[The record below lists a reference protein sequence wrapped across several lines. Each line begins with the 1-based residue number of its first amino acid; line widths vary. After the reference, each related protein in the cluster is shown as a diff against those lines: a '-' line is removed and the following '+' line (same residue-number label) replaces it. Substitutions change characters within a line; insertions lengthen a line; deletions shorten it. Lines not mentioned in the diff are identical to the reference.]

1 MAEVQTIFN
10 VKVKEKEM
18 IDALQVFVRGF
29 ENRGRG
35 EAIDRYLTEIG
46 FSVEL
51 KVDGES
57 DDLGGLIQ
65 TNVVYE
71 DCLEETD
78 PGIILGE
85 LREFTDFNGLWLQ
98 TRQFH
103 LSEQSEYGRGDVE
116 EDDET
121 HDDE

>member
-1 MAEVQTIFN
+1 
-10 VKVKEKEM
+10 M

-29 ENRGRG
+29 ENQGRG
-35 EAIDRYLTEIG
+35 ETIDRYLTEIG

-51 KVDGES
+51 KVDGDS
-57 DDLGGLIQ
+57 DDLGGRIE

-71 DCLEETD
+71 DLLEETD

-85 LREFTDFNGLWLQ
+85 LRERTDFNGLWLQ
-98 TRQFH
+98 IRQFH
-103 LSEQSEYGRGDVE
+103 LSDQSEYGRGDVE

-121 HDDE
+121 NDEE